1 MPLRRFFG
9 VATVCRL
16 PNKSQKSGLRQAGL
30 TQGAKVNSL
39 SLDDIK
45 VCGWIVRMTKPLA
58 NVESEATSVREG
70 ELLWTPSAAQ
80 IEEANLTRFAKW
92 LSRERG
98 LRFENY
104 EGMWQWSVND
114 LEAFWQAMW
123 DYFGVESSQPH
134 TRVLGK
140 RAMPGAE
147 WFPGARLNYAQH
159 VLRNERAGTDAVL
172 FKSETTPLTGV
183 PWESFAGQVR
193 ILATRLRDLGVR
205 PGDRVVAFMPNIP
218 QTMIA
223 MLATTAIGAI
233 WACCSPDFGSRGV
246 IDRIQQLTPK
256 VLVCVD
262 GYRYGGK
269 TFERKRELAEII
281 AALEG
286 LEHVIYLPYLNVDDR
301 KGPSESSLVW
311 DDLMNRPA
319 VSQESF
325 EFEQIPF
332 DHPLWVLF
340 SSGTTGLP
348 KAIVQSHGGILLEQL
363 KLQHFHMD
371 YHAGER
377 AFFFTTSGW
386 MMWNFLASMPLSGVC
401 PVLYDGNPAYPTP
414 DVLWKVAQDS
424 RASFFGASPAYVDV
438 MAKAGIVPR
447 ERFDLSHLRAI
458 MPAGSPVSPECTA
471 WFYRNVKQDVWI
483 ATGSGGTDCCTGF
496 VGGVPTQPVYAG
508 EIQARSLGVA
518 AHAFNEKGES
528 VVDEVGE
535 LVLTEPMPS
544 MPIYFWNDKDGSRY
558 RESYFDEYPGVWR
571 HGDFFR
577 INRRG
582 GCFVLGRSDATLNR
596 LGVRIGTAE
605 IYRALA
611 QLEEIEDALVVN
623 LDLPGGRFFMP
634 LFVKLV
640 DGLRLDADLER
651 KICDRLKRE
660 YTPRHVPDRV
670 IQAPGI
676 PMTLTRKK
684 MEVPV
689 RKILLGAPVEQA
701 ANRNAMANP
710 DSLDFFVNYA
720 KAQKDYSLATDQVLA
735 GGRSEAGTLEKTDGR

>member
-1 MPLRRFFG
+1 
-9 VATVCRL
+9 
-16 PNKSQKSGLRQAGL
+16 L
-30 TQGAKVNSL
+30 TQDAKVNSL
-39 SLDDIK
+39 SLEGKMLGSKSDRMIK
-45 VCGWIVRMTKPLA
+45 SRPE
-58 NVESEATSVREG
+58 VESKAMGVREG

-80 IEEANLTRFAKW
+80 IEGANLTRFAKW
-92 LSRERG
+92 LARERG
-98 LRFENY
+98 LEFDSY
-104 EGMWQWSVND
+104 DALWHWSVSE
-114 LEAFWQAMW
+114 LEDFWQAIW
-123 DYFGVESSQPH
+123 DYFGIQASAPH
-134 TRVLGK
+134 TRVLGV
-140 RAMPGAE
+140 RTMPGAE

-159 VLRNERAGTDAVL
+159 VLRNERPGADALL
-172 FKSETTPLTGV
+172 FTSETTPLTGV
-183 PWESFAGQVR
+183 AWETFAGQVR
-193 ILATRLRDLGVR
+193 ILATRLRECGIR
-205 PGDRVVAFMPNIP
+205 PGDRVVALMPNIP

-223 MLATTAIGAI
+223 MLATAAIGAM

-246 IDRIQQLTPK
+246 IDRIQQLSPK
-256 VLVCVD
+256 VLFCTD
-262 GYRYGGK
+262 GYRYGGRA
-269 TFERKRELAEII
+269 FDRKKELAEII

-286 LEHVIYLPYLNVDDR
+286 LEHVVHLPYLNPEDHA
-301 KGPSESSLVW
+301 GPSNGALLWSGLLG
-311 DDLMNRPA
+311 DAA
-319 VSQESF
+319 VSKEEF
-325 EFEQIPF
+325 EFEQVPF
-332 DHPLWVLF
+332 GHPLWVLF

-371 YHAGER
+371 YHPGER

-386 MMWNFLASMPLSGVC
+386 MMWNFLASMPLSGIC

-424 RASFFGASPAYVDV
+424 RASFFGASPAYVEV

-447 ERFDLSHLRAI
+447 ERFDLSHLRAV
-458 MPAGSPVSPECTA
+458 MPAGSPVTPECTA
-471 WFYRNVKQDVWI
+471 WFYRNVKQDLLV

-508 EIQARSLGVA
+508 EIQGRSLGVA

-528 VVDEVGE
+528 VIDEVGE

-544 MPIYFWNDKDGSRY
+544 MPTYFWGDKDGSRY
-558 RESYFDEYPGVWR
+558 RDSYFDVYPGVWR

-577 INRRG
+577 INGRG

-611 QLEEIEDALVVN
+611 RIEEIEDSLVVN
-623 LDLPGGRFFMP
+623 LDLPGGKFFMP
-634 LFVKLV
+634 LFVKLI
-640 DGLRLDADLER
+640 DGLLLSVELER
-651 KICDRLKRE
+651 KICEQLRRE

-684 MEVPV
+684 MEIPV
-689 RKILLGAPVEQA
+689 RRILVGTPLEQA
-701 ANRNAMANP
+701 ANLNAMANP
-710 DSLDFFVNYA
+710 DSLNFFVNYA
-720 KAQKDYSLATDQVLA
+720 KTQKDYSLAGKPGFA
-735 GGRSEAGTLEKTDGR
+735 GGEGELENPEKSDGR

>member
-1 MPLRRFFG
+1 
-9 VATVCRL
+9 
-16 PNKSQKSGLRQAGL
+16 
-30 TQGAKVNSL
+30 
-39 SLDDIK
+39 
-45 VCGWIVRMTKPLA
+45 MTKSVA
-58 NVESEATSVREG
+58 ETAAGARGVREG

-80 IEEANLTRFAKW
+80 IEDANLTRFAKW
-92 LSRERG
+92 LARERG
-98 LRFENY
+98 LHFANY
-104 EGMWQWSVND
+104 DSLWRWSVTE
-114 LEAFWQAMW
+114 LEEFWQAIW
-123 DYFGVESSQPH
+123 DYFGIESSAPH
-134 TRVLGK
+134 TRVLDK
-140 RAMPGAE
+140 REMPGAE

-159 VLRNERAGTDAVL
+159 VLRNERAGDALL
-172 FKSETTPLTGV
+172 FMSETTPLTGS
-183 PWESFAGQVR
+183 PWETFAGHVR

-233 WACCSPDFGSRGV
+233 WACCSPDFGSSGV
-246 IDRIQQLTPK
+246 IDRIQQLSPK
-256 VLVCVD
+256 VLFCVD

-269 TFERKRELAEII
+269 AFDRKEELGEII
-281 AALEG
+281 AALDG
-286 LEHVIYLPYLNVDDR
+286 LEHVVYLPYLNAEDHTFPYEGALGWNELLEHAPISR
-301 KGPSESSLVW
+301 E
-311 DDLMNRPA
+311 
-319 VSQESF
+319 EF
-325 EFEQIPF
+325 HFEQVPF
-332 DHPLWVLF
+332 SHPLWVLF

-363 KLQHFHMD
+363 KLHHFHMD
-371 YHAGER
+371 YRAGER
-377 AFFFTTSGW
+377 AFFYTTSGW

-401 PVLYDGNPAYPTP
+401 PVLYDGNPAYPAP

-424 RASFFGASPAYVDV
+424 QASFFGASPAYVEV

-447 ERFDLSHLRAI
+447 ERFDLSHLRAV

-471 WFYRNVKQDVWI
+471 WFYRNVKEDVLV

-508 EIQARSLGVA
+508 EIQGRSLGVA
-518 AHAFNEKGES
+518 AYAFNEKGES

-535 LVLTEPMPS
+535 LVMTEPLPS

-558 RESYFDEYPGVWR
+558 RESYFDVYPGVWR

-577 INRRG
+577 VNARG

-605 IYRALA
+605 IYRAIA
-611 QLEEIEDALVVN
+611 RIEEVEDALVVN
-623 LDLPGGRFFMP
+623 LDLPGGKFFMP
-634 LFVKLV
+634 LFVKLT
-640 DGLRLDADLER
+640 DGVELNAELER
-651 KICDRLKRE
+651 KICERLKHE
-660 YTPRHVPDRV
+660 YSPRHVPDRI

-689 RKILLGAPVEQA
+689 RNILLGVPVERA

-710 DSLDFFVNYA
+710 DSLDFFLNYA
-720 KAQKDYSLATDQVLA
+720 KTQKDYSLAANSSFA
-735 GGRSEAGTLEKTDGR
+735 GVGGEVRVLEKSDGL

>member
-1 MPLRRFFG
+1 
-9 VATVCRL
+9 
-16 PNKSQKSGLRQAGL
+16 
-30 TQGAKVNSL
+30 
-39 SLDDIK
+39 
-45 VCGWIVRMTKPLA
+45 MTKPLA
-58 NVESEATSVREG
+58 NVESESVGIREG

-80 IEEANLTRFAKW
+80 VEDANLTRFARW
-92 LSRERG
+92 LALDRG
-98 LRFENY
+98 LYFDSY
-104 EGMWQWSVND
+104 DAMWRWSVRE
-114 LEAFWQAMW
+114 LEEFWQAMW
-123 DYFGVESSQPH
+123 DYFGIESSAEH

-140 RAMPGAE
+140 RSMPGAE

-159 VLRNERAGTDAVL
+159 VLRNERSGTDALL
-172 FKSETTPLTGV
+172 FMSETAPLTSV
-183 PWESFAGQVR
+183 PWETFAGQVR
-193 ILATRLRDLGVR
+193 ILATRLRELGVR
-205 PGDRVVAFMPNIP
+205 PGDRVVAYMPNIP

-223 MLATTAIGAI
+223 MLAATAIGAV

-246 IDRIQQLTPK
+246 IDRIQQLAPK
-256 VLVCVD
+256 ILFCVD

-269 TFERKRELAEII
+269 AFDRRKELAEII
-281 AALEG
+281 DALDG
-286 LEHVIYLPYLNVDDR
+286 LEHVVHLPYLNAEDHE
-301 KGPSESSLVW
+301 GPRVGALQWS
-311 DDLMNRPA
+311 DLLERA
-319 VSQESF
+319 AISKEKF
-325 EFEQIPF
+325 EFEHVPF
-332 DHPLWVLF
+332 GHPLWVLF

-371 YHAGER
+371 YRAGER

-414 DVLWKVAQDS
+414 DVLWKVSQDS
-424 RASFFGASPAYVDV
+424 RASFFGASPAYVEV

-447 ERFDLSHLRAI
+447 VRFDLSHLRAV

-471 WFYRNVKQDVWI
+471 WFYRNVKQDLLV

-508 EIQARSLGVA
+508 EIQGRSLGVA
-518 AHAFNEKGES
+518 AYAFNERGES

-558 RESYFDEYPGVWR
+558 RESYFDVYPGVWR

-577 INRRG
+577 VNRRG

-596 LGVRIGTAE
+596 QGVRMGTAE

-611 QLEEIEDALVVN
+611 QLEEVEEALVVN
-623 LDLPGGRFFMP
+623 LDLPGGKFFMP
-634 LFVKLV
+634 LFVKLIA
-640 DGLRLDADLER
+640 GLRLDAELER
-651 KICDRLKRE
+651 KICEKLRRE
-660 YTPRHVPDRV
+660 YSPRHVPDRV

-676 PMTLTRKK
+676 PVTLTRKK

-689 RKILLGAPVEQA
+689 RKILLGTPVELA

-710 DSLDFFVNYA
+710 ESLDFFANYA
-720 KAQKDYSLATDQVLA
+720 KTQKDYSLAATQAVVA
-735 GGRSEAGTLEKTDGR
+735 GSREVGIAEKTDGR

>member
-1 MPLRRFFG
+1 
-9 VATVCRL
+9 
-16 PNKSQKSGLRQAGL
+16 L
-30 TQGAKVNSL
+30 TQDAKVNSL
-39 SLDDIK
+39 SLEGKMPGNKSD
-45 VCGWIVRMTKPLA
+45 RMTTSLPR
-58 NVESEATSVREG
+58 VESKAMGVREG

-80 IEEANLTRFAKW
+80 VEDANLTHFAKW
-92 LSRERG
+92 LARERG
-98 LRFENY
+98 LEFDSY
-104 EGMWQWSVND
+104 DAMWHWSVSA
-114 LEAFWQAMW
+114 LEDFWQAIW
-123 DYFGVESSQPH
+123 DYFGIQASAPH
-134 TRVLGK
+134 TCVLGE
-140 RAMPGAE
+140 RTMPGAE

-159 VLRNERAGTDAVL
+159 VLRNERPGADALL
-172 FKSETTPLTGV
+172 FTSETTPLTGV
-183 PWESFAGQVR
+183 AWETFAGQVR
-193 ILATRLRDLGVR
+193 ILATRLREYGVR
-205 PGDRVVAFMPNIP
+205 PGDRVVALMPNIP

-223 MLATTAIGAI
+223 MLATTAIGAM

-246 IDRIQQLTPK
+246 IDRIQQLSPK
-256 VLVCVD
+256 VLFCAD
-262 GYRYGGK
+262 GYRYGGRA
-269 TFERKRELAEII
+269 FDRKKELTEII

-286 LEHVIYLPYLNVDDR
+286 LEHVVHLPYLNPEDHA
-301 KGPSESSLVW
+301 GPCDGALLWSGLLEHAAISK
-311 DDLMNRPA
+311 
-319 VSQESF
+319 EEF
-325 EFEQIPF
+325 EFEQVPF
-332 DHPLWVLF
+332 GHPLWVLF

-363 KLQHFHMD
+363 KLQQFHMD
-371 YHAGER
+371 YHPGER

-401 PVLYDGNPAYPTP
+401 PVLYDGNPASPAP

-424 RASFFGASPAYVDV
+424 RANFFGASPAYVEV

-447 ERFDLSHLRAI
+447 ERFDLSHLRVV

-471 WFYRNVKQDVWI
+471 WFYRNVKQDLLV

-496 VGGVPTQPVYAG
+496 VGGVPTLPVYAG
-508 EIQARSLGVA
+508 EIQGRSLGVA

-528 VVDEVGE
+528 VIDEVGE

-544 MPIYFWNDKDGSRY
+544 MPIYFWGDKDGSRY
-558 RESYFDEYPGVWR
+558 RGSYFDVYPGVWR

-577 INRRG
+577 INGRG

-611 QLEEIEDALVVN
+611 HIEEIEDSLVVN
-623 LDLPGGRFFMP
+623 LDLPGGKFFMP
-634 LFVKLV
+634 LFVKLI
-640 DGLRLDADLER
+640 DGLQLDVELER
-651 KICDRLKRE
+651 KICEQLRRE

-689 RKILLGAPVEQA
+689 RRILVGTPLEQA
-701 ANRNAMANP
+701 ANRNTMANP
-710 DSLDFFVNYA
+710 DSLTFFVNYA
-720 KAQKDYSLATDQVLA
+720 KTQKDYSLAAKSALA
-735 GGRSEAGTLEKTDGR
+735 GGESELQSLEKSDGC

>member
-1 MPLRRFFG
+1 
-9 VATVCRL
+9 
-16 PNKSQKSGLRQAGL
+16 
-30 TQGAKVNSL
+30 
-39 SLDDIK
+39 
-45 VCGWIVRMTKPLA
+45 MTKPLA
-58 NVESEATSVREG
+58 NVESEPIGVREG
-70 ELLWTPSAAQ
+70 DLLWTPSAAQ
-80 IEEANLTRFAKW
+80 VEGANLTRFAKW
-92 LSRERG
+92 LADKRG
-98 LRFENY
+98 LHFAGYDE
-104 EGMWQWSVND
+104 MWQWSVTE
-114 LEAFWQAMW
+114 LEEFWQAIC
-123 DYFGVESSQPH
+123 DYFGVEASARH
-134 TRVLGK
+134 TRVLAK

-147 WFPGARLNYAQH
+147 WFPGAQLNYAQH
-159 VLRNERAGTDAVL
+159 VLRSERAGTDALL
-172 FKSETTPLTGV
+172 FMSETTTLTGM
-183 PWESFAGQVR
+183 PWEMFAGQVR
-193 ILATRLRDLGVR
+193 ILATRLRELGVG
-205 PGDRVVAFMPNIP
+205 PGDRVVAYMPNIP

-233 WACCSPDFGSRGV
+233 WACCSPDFGSSGV
-246 IDRIQQLTPK
+246 LDRIQQLSPK
-256 VLVCVD
+256 ILFCVD

-269 TFERKRELAEII
+269 AFDRRKELAEII
-281 AALEG
+281 EALNG
-286 LEHVIYLPYLNVDDR
+286 LDHVVYLPYLNPADHA
-301 KGPSESSLVW
+301 GPCEGALRW
-311 DDLMNRPA
+311 NNLLEQAPIPK
-319 VSQESF
+319 EEF
-325 EFEQIPF
+325 EFEQVPF
-332 DHPLWVLF
+332 GHPLWVLF

-371 YHAGER
+371 YRAGER

-401 PVLYDGNPAYPTP
+401 PVLYDGNPAYPAP

-424 RASFFGASPAYVDV
+424 KASFFGASPAYVEA

-447 ERFDLSHLRAI
+447 ERFELSHLRAV

-471 WFYRNVKQDVWI
+471 WFYRNVKKDLLV

-508 EIQARSLGVA
+508 EIQGRSLGVA
-518 AHAFNEKGES
+518 AYSFSEKGES

-544 MPIYFWNDKDGSRY
+544 MPIYFWNDQDGSRY
-558 RESYFDEYPGVWR
+558 RESYFDVYPGIWR

-577 INRRG
+577 VNRRG

-596 LGVRIGTAE
+596 QGVRIGTAE

-611 QLEEIEDALVVN
+611 KVEEVQDALVVS
-623 LDLPGGRFFMP
+623 LDLPGGKFFMP
-634 LFVKLV
+634 LFVKLIE
-640 DGLRLDADLER
+640 GLRLDGDLER
-651 KICDRLKRE
+651 KICERLRHE

-670 IQAPGI
+670 IQAPEI
-676 PMTLTRKK
+676 PVTLTRKK

-689 RKILLGAPVEQA
+689 RKILLGTPLRQA

-720 KAQKDYSLATDQVLA
+720 NTQKDYALTGKQSLADI
-735 GGRSEAGTLEKTDGR
+735 RREAQAREQTDGR